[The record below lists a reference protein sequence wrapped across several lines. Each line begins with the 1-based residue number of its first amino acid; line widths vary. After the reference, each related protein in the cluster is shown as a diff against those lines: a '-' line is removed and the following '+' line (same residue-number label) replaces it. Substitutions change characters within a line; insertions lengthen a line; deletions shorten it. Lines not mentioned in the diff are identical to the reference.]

1 MSNILGKLGLGGG
14 LVCLGR
20 GWCLRWR
27 LRFAPLLDQT
37 GDGRIA
43 GARLQAEQQAGVKQR
58 LWRARQAR
66 HGWNRAV
73 LALGFGPPR
82 RNLLFGLVLDRA
94 SAHGQLRL
102 PTSRSDP
109 ASARRPRPACDFVDS
124 AGS

>member
-1 MSNILGKLGLGGG
+1 MLGLGGD
-14 LVCLGR
+14 LVYLGR
-20 GWCLRWR
+20 GWRLRWR
-27 LRFAPLLDQT
+27 LRLAPLLDQT
-37 GDGRIA
+37 GHRRIA
-43 GARLQAEQQAGVKQR
+43 GARLQAEKQPAVKQR
-58 LWRARQAR
+58 LWRARQAW
-66 HGWNRAV
+66 HGRNRAI